1 MPSSFLFRKTKRSRN
16 GRTSAFGRSA
26 EGAYFAAA
34 SLVASPIRVI
44 YLVIPLGMSS
54 ADDVRMSETPVPVT
68 LETIAAQI
76 DALRESTDERFDT
89 VDQQFAKVD
98 ERFDKVDQR
107 VEKVDQR
114 VAKVEQRVA
123 KVEQRVA
130 KVDQRV
136 AETWSQLGVK
146 IEALEANVVKVYDE
160 VIAMREES
168 KRNSSEHKTF
178 TKRLDNHDLRI
189 LALEKPGPAK
199 P

>member
-1 MPSSFLFRKTKRSRN
+1 
-16 GRTSAFGRSA
+16 
-26 EGAYFAAA
+26 
-34 SLVASPIRVI
+34 
-44 YLVIPLGMSS
+44 
-54 ADDVRMSETPVPVT
+54 MSETPVPVT

-98 ERFDKVDQR
+98 ERFDKVEQR
-107 VEKVDQR
+107 VEKVD
-114 VAKVEQRVA
+114 QRVA

-160 VIAMREES
+160 VIAMGAES
-168 KRNSSEHKTF
+168 KRNASEHKTF
-178 TKRLDNHDLRI
+178 TKRLDNHDVRI